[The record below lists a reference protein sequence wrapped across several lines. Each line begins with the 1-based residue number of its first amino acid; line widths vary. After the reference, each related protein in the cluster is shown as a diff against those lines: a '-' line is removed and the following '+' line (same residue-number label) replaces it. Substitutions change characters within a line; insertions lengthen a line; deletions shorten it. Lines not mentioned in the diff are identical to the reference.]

1 MLIAFAA
8 IVVTRIAALPRT
20 VWEFDEVLFLM
31 GSRHFDPIAHHPPP
45 PGYPLFMF
53 VARLARMAIANDF
66 AALVAL
72 NFAASLI
79 GFVLLA
85 LAFRNISG
93 SEEIGIAASLLFWMS
108 PVMLVH
114 STTAFSDIGG
124 VALLGAA
131 LWFSTRDGSV
141 NAAAFAIA
149 AAAAVGWRPQL
160 AIVVLPLLFVVEM
173 IRRDR
178 VLMLAIFTVA
188 CVAWLVPLI
197 VATGGVAKF
206 LAFEAGQAGYLAQH
220 DADVSRS
227 NWSALA
233 VAARFIAQPW
243 GAFVMSI
250 PLLGAAVLGIVAT
263 WHARERRVLPFAI
276 AGAVYLAVAL
286 LVMDPADGTRYS
298 LPATLVVAYFAARGL
313 VRYRYALV
321 TLFSLASLAFVSS
334 LLSQRATSAS
344 PPVQAANYVR
354 AALPSNAIALYELP
368 LWPHVNYL
376 LADRHPMRIDA
387 GLSAF
392 FDRPDVPL
400 FIYADGATSARGAR
414 TFRWQPSDAYA
425 TLTRNHYRVVSVI
438 PLPPERRFRPLRGVH
453 SAEREPEGE
462 GWRWLMATAEL
473 QLPSAAS
480 HALNVRLGLPPT
492 AAIDANEIAI
502 SIDGVRAQT
511 VRIARG
517 ANVALTLTLPLS
529 RGGAIVRF
537 DAQRSFVPADV
548 PGSAN
553 RDPRSLAVRLLD
565 LSAR

>member
-243 GAFVMSI
+243 GAFVMSM
-250 PLLGAAVLGIVAT
+250 P
-263 WHARERRVLPFAI
+263 
-276 AGAVYLAVAL
+276 
-286 LVMDPADGTRYS
+286 
-298 LPATLVVAYFAARGL
+298 
-313 VRYRYALV
+313 
-321 TLFSLASLAFVSS
+321 
-334 LLSQRATSAS
+334 
-344 PPVQAANYVR
+344 
-354 AALPSNAIALYELP
+354 
-368 LWPHVNYL
+368 
-376 LADRHPMRIDA
+376 
-387 GLSAF
+387 
-392 FDRPDVPL
+392 
-400 FIYADGATSARGAR
+400 
-414 TFRWQPSDAYA
+414 
-425 TLTRNHYRVVSVI
+425 
-438 PLPPERRFRPLRGVH
+438 
-453 SAEREPEGE
+453 
-462 GWRWLMATAEL
+462 
-473 QLPSAAS
+473 
-480 HALNVRLGLPPT
+480 
-492 AAIDANEIAI
+492 
-502 SIDGVRAQT
+502 
-511 VRIARG
+511 VRIAVYGRTPGERSSRRG
-517 ANVALTLTLPLS
+517 RP
-529 RGGAIVRF
+529 
-537 DAQRSFVPADV
+537 
-548 PGSAN
+548 
-553 RDPRSLAVRLLD
+553 
-565 LSAR
+565 